1 MSSPMPS
8 RRAAIV
14 TGAAQGIG
22 RAIALRL
29 AQDGYDMA
37 VNDLS
42 RSSAALETLA
52 EEIRTKG
59 RKAIA
64 VYGDIS
70 KEEVVQTLVD
80 QTLADLGELYIMVAN
95 AGIATPLAPVVSTSL
110 ETWERYLSINL
121 TGVFLCYRAAAQQM
135 LKQGHGGRIIGASS
149 CYGKRGEGRYAAYSA
164 TKFGVRGLTQSLA
177 TELAKERITVNAYAP
192 GSIDTP
198 LLSSV
203 VRESVPAS
211 ADQDAVESRLNAI
224 RATYPMQRIGSPENI
239 AGLVSYLASDQADF
253 MTGQSISIN
262 GGVFYD

>member
-1 MSSPMPS
+1 MSSPIPTQ
-8 RRAAIV
+8 RAAIV

-29 AQDGYDMA
+29 AQDGYNMA

-42 RSSAALETLA
+42 RSSAALETLS
-52 EEIRTKG
+52 EEIRAKG

-80 QTLADLGELYIMVAN
+80 QTLADLGELYIEL
-95 AGIATPLAPVVSTSL
+95 TL

-149 CYGKRGEGRYAAYSA
+149 GYGKRGEGQLAAYST

-177 TELAKERITVNAYAP
+177 TELAKEGITVNAYAP
-192 GSIDTP
+192 GPIDTP
-198 LLSSV
+198 LLSAGVDAVIDKNALES
-203 VRESVPAS
+203 RFNAFRASVPMH
-211 ADQDAVESRLNAI
+211 RFG
-224 RATYPMQRIGSPENI
+224 TPENI
-239 AGLVSYLASDQADF
+239 AALVSYLASSEADF
-253 MTGQSISIN
+253 MTGQTVSIN
-262 GGVFYD
+262 GGFFYD